1 MPKPE
6 PVVEHNSSSNNDQ
19 RSPLERFRTKPKKPL
34 SVTDLVSPAWCELQY
49 WYVLTKFGR
58 KPQTQAMKQGS
69 KVHRVLEEQ
78 VHDIVPIQ
86 TQSKEDRFGL
96 KIWNTIQGLR
106 TLRATGLTRE
116 MEVWGTVDGQLV
128 NGVIDE
134 VAFTHP
140 DVHFRTGRAKGKP
153 EKAAEKRPD
162 GQKTLDDYDPKA
174 APGTEETGRTVY
186 IADVKT
192 RGVKSVPVGASL
204 RPTWMQLMLYRKLLE
219 ALAQNNVDSDTIF
232 ARYDLQPLEPFTDT
246 FINDMADLGGGLA
259 DDEVIMYDPDGQPSI
274 PSSLPPSE
282 IRSYSNLSALWSLM
296 IAEFRQTIGS
306 VSDVLRA
313 EFRYSR
319 TGELIGSELFT
330 YDIQAVEEYLT
341 KEMQWWK
348 GEREAVG
355 VEVEE
360 AFKCRVCDFAEQC
373 SWRKNKIEEAAQNH
387 RLRAAERARSI
398 V

>member
-1 MPKPE
+1 
-6 PVVEHNSSSNNDQ
+6 
-19 RSPLERFRTKPKKPL
+19 
-34 SVTDLVSPAWCELQY
+34 
-49 WYVLTKFGR
+49 
-58 KPQTQAMKQGS
+58 MKQGS
-69 KVHRVLEEQ
+69 RVHKVLEEQ

-96 KIWNTIQGLR
+96 KLWNTIQGLR

-116 MEVWGTVDGQLV
+116 LEVWGTVDGQVV
-128 NGVIDE
+128 NGIIDE
-134 VAFTHP
+134 VSFTRP
-140 DVHFRTGRAKGKP
+140 DSHFQDILAKTKP
-153 EKAAEKRPD
+153 GEPAENRPD
-162 GQKTLDDYDPKA
+162 GQQDPEEYDGNVWPGA
-174 APGTEETGRTVY
+174 AEGTGRIAY

-219 ALAQNNVDSDTIF
+219 ALAQNTVDSDTIF
-232 ARYDLQPLEPFTDT
+232 ARYDLRPLEPFTDT
-246 FINDMADLGGGLA
+246 FMNDMADL
-259 DDEVIMYDPDGQPSI
+259 DDIVGDEMADGQPSAT
-274 PSSLPPSE
+274 LPTSE

-296 IAEFRQTIGS
+296 VSEFGQTVGS

-330 YDIQAVEEYLT
+330 YDTNAVEAYLS
-341 KEMQWWK
+341 KEMEWWK

-360 AFKCRVCDFAEQC
+360 AFKCRMCDFAEQC
-373 SWRKNKIEEAAQNH
+373 TWRKNKIEEATEKH
-387 RLRAAERARSI
+387 RLRVAGREKS
-398 V
+398 VV